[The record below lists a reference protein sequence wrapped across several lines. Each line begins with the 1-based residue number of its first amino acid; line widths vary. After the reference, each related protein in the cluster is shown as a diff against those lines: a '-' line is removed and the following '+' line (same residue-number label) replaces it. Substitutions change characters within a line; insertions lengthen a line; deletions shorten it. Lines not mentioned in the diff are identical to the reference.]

1 MSRSLSSSD
10 VKSESVQ
17 PVSVLFGR
25 VRQLLPD
32 LAPRR
37 TPPAFSVFTPRRV
50 SSLEAAEG
58 PQCLKRRNVPPADSR
73 PEHSPAIHK
82 QIVCTRTL
90 AASALPSATDR
101 PVGPWPQA
109 SVAGR
114 RVGHLAPPHGRAEQ
128 LQASALPRAT
138 DLQQLLQPQ
147 SHGLQVIEAVCHKLP
162 PNIQLVL
169 PRLRQRLLPPL
180 RHRLAL
186 GHDARSNVERVDE
199 LHLVAWRA
207 AVRARCLH
215 I

>member
-1 MSRSLSSSD
+1 MS
-10 VKSESVQ
+10 KTQ
-17 PVSVLFGR
+17 
-25 VRQLLPD
+25 
-32 LAPRR
+32 
-37 TPPAFSVFTPRRV
+37 
-50 SSLEAAEG
+50 
-58 PQCLKRRNVPPADSR
+58 NVPPADSR

-82 QIVCTRTL
+82 QLVSTGTL
-90 AASALPSATDR
+90 TASALPSATDR
-101 PVGPWPQA
+101 PVGPGPHA
-109 SVAGR
+109 GVAGR
-114 RVGHLAPPHGRAEQ
+114 RVGHLPPPHGRAEQ

-147 SHGLQVIEAVCHKLP
+147 PHRLQVIEAVRHKLP

-207 AVRARCLH
+207 AVRARRVY